1 MKNIFVYVGSKA
13 GEKSSTLGVVK
24 NIIDKITDIIGK
36 ENINVS
42 IYSPS
47 FSKINSCYSC
57 NNCFYEGKCIQD
69 ENDDMKEIKNNL
81 ENADIVIFAS
91 PVYMHNVSGD
101 MKIFIDR
108 ISYWSHLL
116 KLRGKVGLAISTSS
130 GNGLDITTSYINKV
144 MNFLGIKVVGAL
156 NIVPYLKN
164 EKYNEVIAT
173 CANNLIEY
181 INGKKIIPDEL
192 LETIFLSGKQMVMQQ
207 KDVNE
212 TAEYRYWVESGML
225 ECNTFKEALKIL
237 KK

>member
-1 MKNIFVYVGSKA
+1 MKNIFVYVGSKS

-24 NIIDKITDIIGK
+24 DIIDKVIEIIGE

-47 FSKINSCYSC
+47 LSKINSCYSC
-57 NNCFYEGKCIQD
+57 NNCFYEGNCIQD
-69 ENDDMKEIKNNL
+69 ENDDMEEIKNNL

-156 NIVPYLKN
+156 SIVPYKKN
-164 EKYNEVIAT
+164 EKYHEIIEN
-173 CANNLIEY
+173 CAISLVEY
-181 INGKKIIPDEL
+181 MNGKEIVPDEL
-192 LETIFLSGKQMVMQQ
+192 LEAIFLSGKQMVMQQ

-212 TAEYRYWVESGML
+212 TAEYIYWKESGML
-225 ECNTFKEALKIL
+225 ECNTFKEALKI
-237 KK
+237 